1 MPQVKKQ
8 NAAPIVKTTTNYLSF
23 MTKTILIVDDQN
35 DILDVL
41 KEALE
46 GEGYNVIALS
56 YTEDITSSVKQ
67 FNPDLVML
75 DFLLAGINGGEH
87 CHFLKTDPMTMHIPV
102 VMMSGYP
109 RVLESLGNY
118 GADAFIAKPFGLDD
132 ITSTVKYLLEA
143 TLHEE
148 HAA

>member
-1 MPQVKKQ
+1 
-8 NAAPIVKTTTNYLSF
+8 
-23 MTKTILIVDDQN
+23 MTKNILIVDDQS

-46 GEGYNVIALS
+46 MEGYNVVTLS
-56 YTEDITSSVKQ
+56 YTEDIINSAKEY
-67 FNPDLVML
+67 NADLVML

-87 CHFLKTDPMTMHIPV
+87 CHFLKTDPLTSHIPV

-118 GADAFIAKPFGLDD
+118 GADAFIAKPFGLEE
-132 ITSTVKYLLEA
+132 ITSTVRGLLEA
-143 TLHEE
+143 SL

>member
-1 MPQVKKQ
+1 
-8 NAAPIVKTTTNYLSF
+8 
-23 MTKTILIVDDQN
+23 MTKNILIVDDQS

-41 KEALE
+41 REALE
-46 GEGYNVIALS
+46 MEGYSVTALS
-56 YTEDITSSVKQ
+56 YTEDIIHSVSE
-67 FNPDLVML
+67 FHPDLVML

-87 CHFLKTDPMTMHIPV
+87 CHFLKTNPLTSHIPV

-118 GADAFIAKPFGLDD
+118 GADAFIAKPFDLEQ
-132 ITSTVKYLLEA
+132 ITSTVKQLLEA
-143 TLHEE
+143 SLHEE

>member
-1 MPQVKKQ
+1 
-8 NAAPIVKTTTNYLSF
+8 
-23 MTKTILIVDDQN
+23 MTKNILIVDDQS

-46 GEGYNVIALS
+46 MEGYNVIALS
-56 YTEDITSSVKQ
+56 YTEDIINSVKK

-87 CHFLKTDPMTMHIPV
+87 CHFLKSNPLTSHIPV

-118 GADAFIAKPFGLDD
+118 GADAFIAKPFGLEE
-132 ITSTVKYLLEA
+132 ITSTVKSLLEA
-143 TLHEE
+143 SL

>member
-1 MPQVKKQ
+1 MAK
-8 NAAPIVKTTTNYLSF
+8 N
-23 MTKTILIVDDQN
+23 ILIVDDQS

-46 GEGYNVIALS
+46 MEGYNVTTLS
-56 YTEDITSSVKQ
+56 YTEDILHSANE
-67 FNPDLVML
+67 FHPDLVML

-87 CHFLKTDPMTMHIPV
+87 CHFLKVNPLTSHIPV

-118 GADAFIAKPFGLDD
+118 GADAFIAKPFDLEQ
-132 ITSTVKYLLEA
+132 ITSTVKQLLEA
-143 TLHEE
+143 EFHEE
-148 HAA
+148 HAV

>member
-1 MPQVKKQ
+1 
-8 NAAPIVKTTTNYLSF
+8 
-23 MTKTILIVDDQN
+23 MTKNILIVDDHS

-46 GEGYNVIALS
+46 MEGYNVTALS
-56 YTEDITSSVKQ
+56 YTEDIISSANE
-67 FNPDLVML
+67 FHPDLVML

-87 CHFLKTDPMTMHIPV
+87 CHFLKTNPLTSHIPV
-102 VMMSGYP
+102 IMMSGYP

-118 GADAFIAKPFGLDD
+118 GADAFIAKPFDLEQ
-132 ITSTVKYLLEA
+132 ITSTVRHLLET

>member
-1 MPQVKKQ
+1 MAKNV
-8 NAAPIVKTTTNYLSF
+8 
-23 MTKTILIVDDQN
+23 LIVDDQS

-46 GEGYNVIALS
+46 MEGYNVTTLS
-56 YTEDITSSVKQ
+56 YTEDIIHSVNE
-67 FNPDLVML
+67 FRPDLVML

-87 CHFLKTDPMTMHIPV
+87 CHFLKTDPSTSHLPV

-118 GADAFIAKPFGLDD
+118 GADAFIAKPFGLEQ
-132 ITSTVKYLLEA
+132 ITSTVKQLLEA
-143 TLHEE
+143 SFHEE
-148 HAA
+148 HVA

>member
-1 MPQVKKQ
+1 
-8 NAAPIVKTTTNYLSF
+8 
-23 MTKTILIVDDQN
+23 MTKNILIVDDQS

-46 GEGYNVIALS
+46 MEGYNVIALS
-56 YTEDITSSVKQ
+56 YTEDIINSVKE

-87 CHFLKTDPMTMHIPV
+87 CHFLKTNPLTSHIPV

-118 GADAFIAKPFGLDD
+118 GADAFIAKPFSLEE
-132 ITSTVKYLLEA
+132 ITSTVRGLLEA
-143 TLHEE
+143 SL

>member
-1 MPQVKKQ
+1 MAKNV
-8 NAAPIVKTTTNYLSF
+8 
-23 MTKTILIVDDQN
+23 LIVDDQS

-46 GEGYNVIALS
+46 MEGYNVTTLS
-56 YTEDITSSVKQ
+56 YTEDIIHSVNE
-67 FNPDLVML
+67 FRPDLVML

-87 CHFLKTDPMTMHIPV
+87 CHFLKTDPSTSHLPV

-118 GADAFIAKPFGLDD
+118 GANAFIAKPFGLEQ
-132 ITSTVKYLLEA
+132 ITSTVKQLLEA
-143 TLHEE
+143 SFHEE
-148 HAA
+148 HVA